1 MLSKK
6 LMLVAAALLLAIP
19 VLGSAA
25 LHGAPATAQEPPEG
39 ERSIT
44 VTGYGVAYGSPDI
57 ARLGLG
63 VETSNADVQI
73 ALDENNSRLEAVLAA
88 LREAGIADADI
99 QTSYFSIFQDYYGS
113 SPEGRGEP
121 TYRVTSSVNVRVRD
135 TEQVGALITAAVDA
149 GANLVNFVEFSIL
162 DRGALES
169 EARELAI
176 EDAQA
181 RAEEIAA
188 ALGLTVG
195 EPLRVVEG
203 SQYGVPFENYGRG
216 GAGGASV
223 SPVEQG
229 VLSVNM
235 AVTITYAAE

>member
-88 LREAGIADADI
+88 LREAGIADADQI
-99 QTSYFSIFQDYYGS
+99 AFG
-113 SPEGRGEP
+113 
-121 TYRVTSSVNVRVRD
+121 
-135 TEQVGALITAAVDA
+135 
-149 GANLVNFVEFSIL
+149 L
-162 DRGALES
+162 D
-169 EARELAI
+169 
-176 EDAQA
+176 
-181 RAEEIAA
+181 
-188 ALGLTVG
+188 
-195 EPLRVVEG
+195 
-203 SQYGVPFENYGRG
+203 
-216 GAGGASV
+216 GASRNAADWRGHRGPREV
-223 SPVEQG
+223 QAGLLQIGLRDGIRRNRIVMFSLADGLMREQPLQPDG
-229 VLSVNM
+229 FPRRLLCLCLCIRQRVFIRRAIDLEQRLTGFNRR
-235 AVTITYAAE
+235 AFLI